1 MGKFTGVLLAS
12 DFDNTIV
19 DTASSFRGG
28 AEMPTPS
35 ARSCEA
41 LGYFMDNG
49 GHFAVATGR
58 ALASFARLAGSV
70 PMNTPAVLC
79 NGAALYDFTTGEYLE
94 TTFLSDDTAQ
104 RIQPVLDAHPAV
116 AAEAYHI
123 GNTIH
128 AVQPN
133 AITRH
138 HEHIT
143 HVSVTEAPSLLA
155 VPAPLGKLMFEG
167 AHQELLAVRAYL
179 TAQPWIGEYELIFSD
194 PTLLELTALGAN
206 KGGMVTRLARRL
218 GVAAADIY
226 CIGDESNDLTMLKLA
241 AEGFAPGN
249 CADAVRACGATLVAD
264 AAHDALADVIDILD
278 QRYK

>member
-35 ARSCEA
+35 ARTCEA

-58 ALASFARLAGSV
+58 ALASFARLADSV

-79 NGAALYDFTTGEYLE
+79 NGAALYDFAAGEYLE
-94 TTFLSDDTAQ
+94 TNFLPDGTAQ
-104 RIQPVLDAHPAV
+104 RVQPVLDAHPAV
-116 AAEAYHI
+116 AVEAYHI

-167 AHQELLAVRAYL
+167 EHQELLAVRAYL

-206 KGGMVTRLARRL
+206 KGGMVARLAQRL
-218 GVAAADIY
+218 GVAPADIY

-241 AEGFAPGN
+241 AEGFAPAN
-249 CADAVRACGATLVAD
+249 CADAVRACGTTLVAD
-264 AAHDALADVIDILD
+264 AAHDALADVIDILGR
-278 QRYK
+278 RYS